1 MEKRYEDKIREI
13 VLMRRR
19 SASPEA
25 IEQISTRLI
34 DFISSQM
41 DTYNELKETDF
52 PLQELKIDSKTGKV
66 LFDKGTLIH
75 CARECSYEKL
85 LSYKEK
91 GIVTGDFINIDEDG
105 ETFLCADF
113 FRADAPMSSAEFF
126 ARILDS
132 DSLVCRGPFSDKWK
146 YCTKLAF
153 IIDPN
158 DTIKR
163 LTDTDMYMP
172 QNSEHDMQCI
182 LRLLPK
188 FKEGKNGQVAAIP
201 YGIPS
206 SCISGIVA
214 GDFLLQNEEY
224 MHLINQIF
232 PNCYILNH
240 EGRVFFDPLLV
251 EEEND
256 VNKSNCLSNLQEFTE
271 YQTQMGNNAIKRM
284 LSGMPDLTVDT
295 QRLGKETLDM
305 QDNTGKLDEV
315 KKQINMQMRK
325 RTEVKKGAD
334 DYVM

>member
-1 MEKRYEDKIREI
+1 MEKKYEDNIREI
-13 VLMRRR
+13 VLMRKRG
-19 SASPEA
+19 ASPED

-34 DFISSQM
+34 AFLNSQM

-91 GIVTGDFINIDEDG
+91 GIVTGDFINIPEDG
-105 ETFLCADF
+105 ESFLCADF
-113 FRADAPMSSAEFF
+113 YRADAPMSSTEFF
-126 ARILDS
+126 DRILDS
-132 DSLVCRGPFSDKWK
+132 DSWACRGPFSDKWK

-158 DTIKR
+158 DTTER

-182 LRLLPK
+182 LNLLSK
-188 FKEGKNGQVAAIP
+188 YKEEKNGQVAAIP

-240 EGRVFFDPLLV
+240 EGRVFFDPLLSK
-251 EEEND
+251 EEND
-256 VNKSNCLSNLQEFTE
+256 VNKSNCLSNLQEFNETR
-271 YQTQMGNNAIKRM
+271 TQMGNNAIKRM

-295 QRLGKETLDM
+295 QKLGKESMEEQRDTDAKDTVESEM
-305 QDNTGKLDEV
+305 KE
-315 KKQINMQMRK
+315 QMRNNT
-325 RTEVKKGAD
+325 RGQQPYHE
-334 DYVM
+334 

>member
-1 MEKRYEDKIREI
+1 MKKKYEDTIREI
-13 VLMRRR
+13 VSIRRG
-19 SASPEA
+19 ASPEV

-34 DFISSQM
+34 AFLSSQM

-52 PLQELKIDSKTGKV
+52 PLQELKINPKTGKV
-66 LFDKGTLIH
+66 IFDKGTLIH

-91 GIVTGDFINIDEDG
+91 GIVTGDFINIPEDG
-105 ETFLCADF
+105 ESFLCADF
-113 FRADAPMSSAEFF
+113 YRADAQMSSTDFF
-126 ARILDS
+126 DRILDS
-132 DSLVCRGPFSDKWK
+132 DSWACRGPFSDKWK

-153 IIDPN
+153 IIDSN
-158 DTIKR
+158 DATER

-172 QNSEHDMQCI
+172 QNSEHDMQYI
-182 LRLLPK
+182 LNLLSSY
-188 FKEGKNGQVAAIP
+188 KEEKNGQVAAIP

-240 EGRVFFDPLLV
+240 EGRVFFDPSLSK
-251 EEEND
+251 EEND
-256 VNKSNCLSNLQEFTE
+256 TNKSNCLSNLQEFNETR
-271 YQTQMGNNAIKRM
+271 TQMGNNAIKRM

-295 QRLGKETLDM
+295 QKLGMETIDEQKDTSSKTSVENDM
-305 QDNTGKLDEV
+305 ETQ
-315 KKQINMQMRK
+315 K
-325 RTEVKKGAD
+325 RVFTKD
-334 DYVM
+334 SQTHNI

>member
-1 MEKRYEDKIREI
+1 MEKRYEDNIRKI
-13 VLMRRR
+13 VLMRKRG
-19 SASPEA
+19 ASPEA

-34 DFISSQM
+34 AFLSSQM

-91 GIVTGDFINIDEDG
+91 GIVTGDFINIPEDG
-105 ETFLCADF
+105 ESFLCADF
-113 FRADAPMSSAEFF
+113 YRADAPMSSTEFF
-126 ARILDS
+126 DRILDS
-132 DSLVCRGPFSDKWK
+132 DSLACRGPFSDKWK

-153 IIDPN
+153 IIDSN
-158 DTIKR
+158 DTTER

-182 LRLLPK
+182 LNLLSK
-188 FKEGKNGQVAAIP
+188 YKEEKNGQVAAIP

-240 EGRVFFDPLLV
+240 EGRVFFDPLLSK
-251 EEEND
+251 EEND
-256 VNKSNCLSNLQEFTE
+256 VNKSNCLSNLQEFNET
-271 YQTQMGNNAIKRM
+271 QTQRGNNAIKRM

-295 QRLGKETLDM
+295 QKLGKESMEEQRDTDDKYTVESEM
-305 QDNTGKLDEV
+305 KE
-315 KKQINMQMRK
+315 QMRNNT
-325 RTEVKKGAD
+325 RGQQPYHE
-334 DYVM
+334 